1 MENNMNEG
9 KLTKSQYRT
18 LRSNLAELPEL
29 QSGAASFI
37 SPSRSGSGSPSSE
50 RSIGFNVSALD
61 YSMGKELLGLLH
73 KYEALIRRGRSL
85 TPPAL
90 LDREATVELEVAATV
105 SFHLAHLEW
114 TVQQDWVEEFAG
126 LIKEVHAKGLSVTKR
141 FVQKTRRIPCP
152 TDRCEKKLAIDIESL
167 MEDVKCLG
175 CHGEWT
181 VLRLIQ
187 LALSNPDKEF
197 LLDIETICLW
207 LGDTE
212 KNVMK
217 VIKANDIKKKSGLY
231 NMKEIMNARVA

>member
-217 VIKANDIKKKSGLY
+217 VIKANNIKKKSGLY